1 MFPNILFPNCADRGE
16 ASGSINLI
24 SDKPKKSQDLWND
37 SCFYGWMMEKN
48 KNKIE
53 AKVWQE
59 KEELRDM
66 FALRVKIL
74 GGKMC
79 GVDGENVSSTEFQ

>member
-1 MFPNILFPNCADRGE
+1 MFLR
-16 ASGSINLI
+16 
-24 SDKPKKSQDLWND
+24 
-37 SCFYGWMMEKN
+37 MMEKN

-53 AKVWQE
+53 AKLWWQE

-74 GGKMC
+74 GGKMWM
-79 GVDGENVSSTEFQ
+79 GKMSVPLNFNEFSSNWFQQKCHMWKELYALQNWES

>member
-1 MFPNILFPNCADRGE
+1 MF
-16 ASGSINLI
+16 
-24 SDKPKKSQDLWND
+24 LWLD
-37 SCFYGWMMEKN
+37 DGKN

-53 AKVWQE
+53 PKVWQE

-79 GVDGENVSSTEFQ
+79 GGVDGENVSSTEFQ

>member
-1 MFPNILFPNCADRGE
+1 MFLR
-16 ASGSINLI
+16 
-24 SDKPKKSQDLWND
+24 
-37 SCFYGWMMEKN
+37 MMEKN

-53 AKVWQE
+53 AKLWWQE

>member
-1 MFPNILFPNCADRGE
+1 MYK
-16 ASGSINLI
+16 SGLI
-24 SDKPKKSQDLWND
+24 HVFTDD
-37 SCFYGWMMEKN
+37 GKN

-53 AKVWQE
+53 AKLWWQE

-74 GGKMC
+74 GGGKMC

>member
-1 MFPNILFPNCADRGE
+1 MFLWLDDG
-16 ASGSINLI
+16 
-24 SDKPKKSQDLWND
+24 KKQ
-37 SCFYGWMMEKN
+37 KQ
-48 KNKIE
+48 IE
-53 AKVWQE
+53 PKVWQE

-79 GVDGENVSSTEFQ
+79 GVDVENVSSTEFQ

>member
-1 MFPNILFPNCADRGE
+1 MFLR
-16 ASGSINLI
+16 
-24 SDKPKKSQDLWND
+24 
-37 SCFYGWMMEKN
+37 MMEKN

-53 AKVWQE
+53 AKLWWQE

-66 FALRVKIL
+66 FALRVKNL

-79 GVDGENVSSTEFQ
+79 GVDGENVSPTEFQ